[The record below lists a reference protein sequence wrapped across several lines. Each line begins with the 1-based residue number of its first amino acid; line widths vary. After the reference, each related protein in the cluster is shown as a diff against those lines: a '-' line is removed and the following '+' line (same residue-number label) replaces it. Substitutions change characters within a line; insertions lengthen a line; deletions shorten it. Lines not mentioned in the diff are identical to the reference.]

1 MLPPT
6 QDQDH
11 QLPPPPPFALSTD
24 LDPSSEIDIPD
35 LEDDQGDEED
45 QLASDTVEEEIE
57 YMGTYPSLE
66 AYLRGQLEEFIDHN
80 LHTWIFDA
88 LDMGVVQE
96 RFEEGGRY
104 RYIREGGAIY
114 RAGLPK
120 PSKDKDD
127 SPGPWMPTR
136 GG

>member
-1 MLPPT
+1 METQTPPV
-6 QDQDH
+6 
-11 QLPPPPPFALSTD
+11 PPPPPFATSCE
-24 LDPSSEIDIPD
+24 LDPSDEIDIPD
-35 LEDDQGDEED
+35 LEDDQGEADELT
-45 QLASDTVEEEIE
+45 QDTVEEEIE
-57 YMGTYPSLE
+57 YMGTYESLE
-66 AYLRGQLEEFIDHN
+66 AYFRAQLEEFVDHSI
-80 LHTWIFDA
+80 HTWIFDA
-88 LDMGVVQE
+88 IDMGVVQE